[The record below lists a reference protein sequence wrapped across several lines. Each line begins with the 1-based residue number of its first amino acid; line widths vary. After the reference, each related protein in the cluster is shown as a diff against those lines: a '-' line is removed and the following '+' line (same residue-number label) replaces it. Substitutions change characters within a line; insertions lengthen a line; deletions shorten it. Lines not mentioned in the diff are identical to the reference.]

1 MSGTTR
7 RQLLFSGITAFAG
20 LAAAVIDL
28 AGLVGASP
36 FWSVL
41 ELVCGT
47 AAGLGSP
54 HCECVPDIP
63 ARKNR

>member
-36 FWSVL
+36 FWSGSRT
-41 ELVCGT
+41 ELASSAVPCGANGAT
-47 AAGLGSP
+47 GI
-54 HCECVPDIP
+54 VPP
-63 ARKNR
+63 SQ